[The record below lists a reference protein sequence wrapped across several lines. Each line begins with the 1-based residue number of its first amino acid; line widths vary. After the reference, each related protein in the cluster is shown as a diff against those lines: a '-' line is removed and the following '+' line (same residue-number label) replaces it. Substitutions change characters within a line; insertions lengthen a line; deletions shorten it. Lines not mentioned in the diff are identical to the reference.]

1 MSLLPQVRA
10 NWLKYTVRSAKNY
23 PGPDGPR
30 ILDAIGGE
38 LRGEIR
44 KAPPL
49 AWLSVDTFIGVCK
62 AVRDALGVEGARAF
76 WRKSLHDS
84 IDQPLIRPLAVG
96 AMYLFGRSPEALY
109 RRTPQAW
116 ALVMR
121 RAGGMSTE
129 PGADSKSIW
138 LQVRDLPEE
147 CRSPALLNMW
157 EGGFIGQADF
167 FKYEATVQT
176 SDEHLMLGKADFL
189 VRWEKGP

>member
-23 PGPDGPR
+23 ATPDGPR
-30 ILDAIGGE
+30 ILDAIGTE

-49 AWLSVDTFIGVCK
+49 AWVPVAYFIDVCK
-62 AVRDALGVEGARAF
+62 AVREAVGLAGAHAF
-76 WRKSLHDS
+76 WRRSLCDS

-96 AMYLFGRSPEALY
+96 AMYLFGNSPRALY

-121 RAGGMSTE
+121 RAGEMSTA
-129 PGADSKSIW
+129 PGPVPESIW
-138 LQVRDLPEE
+138 LQVRGLPEE
-147 CRSPALLNMW
+147 CRSQALLNMW
-157 EGGFIGQADF
+157 EGGFQGEAEFLKFQ
-167 FKYEATVQT
+167 ATVET
-176 SDEHLMLGKADFL
+176 NDERLMIGSAEFL
-189 VRWEKGP
+189 VRWTKP